1 MDLSLLSGY
10 IVSGLLVGVLVG
22 LTGVGGGS
30 LMTPLLVFLF
40 GFKPATAVGTDLLF
54 AALTKTG
61 GVWVHHTKHSSVDW
75 RIVRWLSLGS
85 LPFAVATLF
94 VLNHFATIGK
104 ETTGMITLTLGVAL
118 VLTTASIL
126 VRSLLIRRSQKN
138 AVNLVAIADIEE
150 ETEAELETDEKI
162 DEIKRGRFDRWQ
174 IPVTVFVGAVLGVL
188 VTLTSVGAGA
198 LGTIVLL
205 FLYPKMLT
213 VKIVGTDLAHAI
225 PLTAVAGFGHWML
238 GNVDF
243 VLLGSLLIGSLPGIW
258 VGSHL
263 SAKLPERFLRP
274 ILAVL
279 LLIIGLKFISV

>member
-1 MDLSLLSGY
+1 MDLQLLGGY

-40 GFKPATAVGTDLLF
+40 DFKPATAVGTDLLF

-94 VLNHFATIGK
+94 VLNHFASIGK
-104 ETTGMITLTLGVAL
+104 ETTGMITLTLGIAL
-118 VLTTASIL
+118 LLTATSIL

-138 AVNLVAIADIEE
+138 AVNVVAIADVEE
-150 ETEAELETDEKI
+150 ETETELETDEKI

-174 IPVTVFVGAVLGVL
+174 IPATVLVGAVLGIL

-258 VGSHL
+258 MGSHL

-279 LLIIGLKFISV
+279 LLIIGLKFVSV

>member
-10 IVSGLLVGVLVG
+10 IVSGLFVGVLVG

-30 LMTPLLVFLF
+30 LMTPLLVFIF

-118 VLTTASIL
+118 LLTAASIL

-138 AVNLVAIADIEE
+138 AVNLVAIADIQE

-205 FLYPKMLT
+205 FLYPKC
-213 VKIVGTDLAHAI
+213 
-225 PLTAVAGFGHWML
+225 
-238 GNVDF
+238 
-243 VLLGSLLIGSLPGIW
+243 
-258 VGSHL
+258 
-263 SAKLPERFLRP
+263 
-274 ILAVL
+274 
-279 LLIIGLKFISV
+279 